1 MLRNPLKFTL
11 CRVGP
16 SRWMPFAA
24 LALAVLSPELASA
37 QYTLE
42 RVVLVSRHGVRSPT
56 NTSPPLSEVASKPWP
71 TWLVASP
78 GDLTPLGEGLAT
90 LMGEYYR
97 QHFAAALGLQLV
109 DGCPGQNEVYVW
121 ADVAQRTRHTG
132 NGLLAGAFPGCR
144 LYAQHLPLTNQI
156 DPLFHP
162 VSAGVCK
169 IDEKVA
175 REEILLKACKTL
187 SWSDDKCLKDAW
199 DRQPYSGALT
209 RLQGVLDCCSPN
221 LCQPPGGACT
231 LEKVQSSIVEKGNS
245 VGLSGPIPIGST
257 AAEVFLLEYA
267 QDMSLVAW
275 HPGLSQTAIVSMMW
289 LHSLEFGLV
298 ERTNYLA
305 RRQGSALL
313 WQVFETLRQTAEGR
327 PQDQVP
333 PESKLVIYVGH
344 DTNLATIGG
353 ILGVDWKLTP
363 YLLNETPPAGAMAF
377 ELLRHNQSTKLFVRM
392 SYYSQSPDQMRSATR
407 LIPPNKPPDRAQIVP
422 RCEPNRPCFCKLNE
436 DGVCPWE
443 QFHEWVRSS
452 VDSDCTLPTRR

>member
-1 MLRNPLKFTL
+1 MLRIPLKIIL

-24 LALAVLSPELASA
+24 LALAVLIPELASA

-56 NTSPPLSEVASKPWP
+56 NTSPPLSEVASKTWP

-78 GDLTPLGEGLAT
+78 GDLTPRGEGLAT

-97 QHFAAALGLQLV
+97 HHFAAALGLQSV
-109 DGCPGQNEVYVW
+109 NGCPGQNEVYVW

-132 NGLLAGAFPGCR
+132 DGLLAGAFPGCG
-144 LYAQHLPLTNQI
+144 LYAQHLPLTNPI

-169 IDEKVA
+169 VDKNVA
-175 REEILLKACKTL
+175 RDEILLAACGTP
-187 SWSDDKCLKDAW
+187 SRRESKCLKYAW
-199 DRQPYSGALT
+199 DRQPYGGAL
-209 RLQGVLDCCSPN
+209 RKLQRVLDCCSPK

-231 LEKVQSSIVEKGNS
+231 LEKVQSSIVEKRDS

-275 HPGLSQTAIVSMMW
+275 QRGLSQTDIVSMMW
-289 LHSLEFGLV
+289 LHSLEFELV
-298 ERTNYLA
+298 ERTRHLA
-305 RRQGSALL
+305 SRQGSALL
-313 WQVFETLRQTAEGR
+313 WQVFETLRQTAERTSR

-344 DTNLATIGG
+344 DTNLANIGG
-353 ILGVDWKLTP
+353 MLGVDWQLTT
-363 YLLNETPPAGAMAF
+363 YLRNETPPAGAMAF
-377 ELLRHNQSTKLFVRM
+377 ELLRHNKSTKLFVRM

-422 RCEPNRPCFCKLNE
+422 RCEHRE
-436 DGVCPWE
+436 DGACPWHE
-443 QFHEWVRSS
+443 FHDWVQQS
-452 VDSDCTLPTRR
+452 VDLDCTLPARR